1 MNKIVE
7 RRRLV
12 PNFHLMKIEAPD
24 VVRKVEAGNFVI
36 IKIDEVAERIPLTVA
51 DWDHDTG
58 LLTIVFMTV
67 GATTHRLASLEVGDE
82 IEACVGP
89 LGRSMEVDKFG
100 TVAVAMGCYGIGAQ
114 LPVARAMK
122 EAGNRVI
129 AVIEARASELLFW
142 VDRYQE
148 IADRVVLT
156 TFGAS
161 DSHQGG
167 RAADALEQLIHD
179 GETLDRVVAVG
190 CTHMMMRAAETTR
203 PHGIKTIVSLN
214 PIMIDGTG
222 MCGVCR
228 CTVGGATRFA
238 CVDGP
243 DFDGHEVDWKEL
255 LSRRRSYLREELRS
269 LSEWECKSY

>member
-12 PNFHLMKIEAPD
+12 PNFQLMKIEAPD

-51 DWDHDTG
+51 DWDHETG
-58 LLTIVFMTV
+58 VLSIVFMTV
-67 GATTHRLASLEVGDE
+67 GATTHRLARLEAGDE

-89 LGRSMEVDKFG
+89 LGRSMEVERFG

-122 EAGNRVI
+122 AAGNRVI

-156 TFGAS
+156 TFGA
-161 DSHQGG
+161 DGRGG
-167 RAADALEQLIHD
+167 RAADALEQLIRD
-179 GETLDRVVAVG
+179 GEALDRVVAVG
-190 CTHMMMRAAETTR
+190 CTHMMMRASESTR

-228 CTVGGATRFA
+228 CTVGGQTRFA

-269 LSEWECKSY
+269 LSEWECRTY